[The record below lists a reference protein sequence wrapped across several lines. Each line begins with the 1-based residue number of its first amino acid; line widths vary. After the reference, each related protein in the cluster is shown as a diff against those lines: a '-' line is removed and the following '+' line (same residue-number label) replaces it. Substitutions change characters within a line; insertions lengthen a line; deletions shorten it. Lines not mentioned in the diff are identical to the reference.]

1 MKEIKFNRQQAE
13 AISHREGPMILLCVA
28 GSGKTRVL
36 TERVIRLIE
45 QGFDPA
51 RLLAITFAKKAVL
64 EIQSR
69 LKKRL
74 NGNGDKALV
83 CTFHSLGYRILKA
96 ENSACTEFRLVQ
108 NLEQLSLFRQAMQ
121 ELGMEEDPSSVMSKV
136 SLAKNDLVSPVDLER
151 SGKHEEKKI
160 AEVYSCYELLK
171 RRKRL
176 LDFDDL
182 LYLPYQLFKSNREL
196 LERYQNRFQHIL
208 IDEFQDSSRAM
219 VELVKMLSGP
229 HRNIWLAGDDDQSIH
244 GFRGARSDIFV
255 SFGKEYGA
263 GAKTITMSYNYRSTG
278 NIIKAAN
285 NLISHNNI
293 RVAKQMVTDNE
304 DGEEL
309 EILEGDNEIA
319 EADLIAQKVFEL
331 ADAGFRF
338 DEISILARLY
348 RLMPLIEGALI
359 REKIPYTSF
368 GEFFYDRQDMKTA
381 IAAIGYLLKGG
392 PGEALDLEFL
402 NGIREDLYPHHEEI
416 NLRAAFEIASTYTVI
431 KGEGQFI
438 DDDAKTLMR
447 TYFDALEYLVSPH
460 QELSSFQAH
469 IEEAKRVNKS
479 SLRGKVNLMTI
490 HQAKGLE
497 FKCVIVPGLNEGIL
511 PHVNS
516 LEQLLTDLEEERR
529 LMYVA
534 MTRAMERL
542 IITYRK
548 RQMGQAITTA
558 SRFLKEI
565 EGKIC
570 PINGRPVP
578 QL

>member
-1 MKEIKFNRQQAE
+1 VKEIKFNPQQAE

-45 QGFDPA
+45 EGFDPA
-51 RLLAITFAKKAVL
+51 RLLAITFAKKAVM

-74 NGNGDKALV
+74 NGNGDKALI

-96 ENSACTEFRLVQ
+96 ENSACTGFRLVQ
-108 NLEQLSLFRQAMQ
+108 DLEQLSLFRQAMQ
-121 ELGMEEDPSSVMSKV
+121 KVGMEEDPSSVMSKI
-136 SLAKNDLVSPVDLER
+136 SLAKNDLISPADLER
-151 SGKHEEKKI
+151 SEKHEDRQLAK
-160 AEVYSCYELLK
+160 VYACYELFK

-176 LDFDDL
+176 MDFDDL
-182 LYLPYQLFKSNREL
+182 LFLPYQLLKTQGDI

-219 VELVKMLSGP
+219 IELVKMLSQP
-229 HRNIWLAGDDDQSIH
+229 HRNLWLAGDDDQSIH

-255 SFGKEYGA
+255 SFGKEYAA

-293 RVAKQMVTDNE
+293 RVAKQMVTDND
-304 DGEEL
+304 DGEEV
-309 EILEGDNEIA
+309 EILQGDNEIA
-319 EADLIAQKVFEL
+319 EAEIIAKKVLEL
-331 ADAGFRF
+331 ADAGYRF
-338 DEISILARLY
+338 GEIAILARLY

-359 REKIPYTSF
+359 KEKIPYSSI
-368 GEFFYDRQDMKTA
+368 GEFLYDRQDMKTA
-381 IAAIGYLLKGG
+381 VAAIQYLLKAGA
-392 PGEALDLEFL
+392 GETLDQDFL
-402 NGIREDLYPHHEEI
+402 NGISEDLYPHHKEI
-416 NLRAAFEIASTYTVI
+416 NLRVAFEIASTYTMI
-431 KGEGQFI
+431 KGEGKFI
-438 DDDAKTLMR
+438 DEDAKILKR
-447 TYFDALEYLVSPH
+447 TYLDALEYLVSSH
-460 QELSSFQAH
+460 QELSSFLSH
-469 IEEAKRVNKS
+469 IEEAKKVNKS
-479 SLRGKVNLMTI
+479 SVRAKVNLMTI

-516 LEQLLTDLEEERR
+516 LEQMIMNLEEERR

-548 RQMGQAITTA
+548 RQMGQPITSE

-565 EGKIC
+565 G
-570 PINGRPVP
+570 V
-578 QL
+578 

>member
-1 MKEIKFNRQQAE
+1 VKEIKFNPQQAE
-13 AISHREGPMILLCVA
+13 AISHQEGPILILSVA

-45 QGFDPA
+45 DGFDPA

-83 CTFHSLGYRILKA
+83 CTFHSLGYRILRA
-96 ENSACTEFRLVQ
+96 ENSLCTGFRLVQ
-108 NLEQLSLFRQAMQ
+108 DIEQLSLFRQAMQ
-121 ELGMEEDPSSVMSKV
+121 KVGMEEDPTSVMSKV
-136 SLAKNDLVSPVDLER
+136 SLAKNDLISPEDLEDSSR
-151 SGKHEEKKI
+151 QEDKKI
-160 AEVYSCYELLK
+160 AKVYSCYELLK

-182 LYLPYQLFKSNREL
+182 LYLPYQLFKSSREI
-196 LERYQNRFQHIL
+196 LERYQNRFNHIL

-219 VELVKMLSGP
+219 VELVKMLSEP
-229 HRNIWLAGDDDQSIH
+229 DRNVWLAGDDDQSIH

-293 RVAKQMVTDNE
+293 RVPKQMVTDNE
-304 DGEEL
+304 DGEEV

-319 EADLIAQKVFEL
+319 EAEIIAQKVLEL
-331 ADAGFRF
+331 ADAGYRF
-338 DEISILARLY
+338 DEIAILVRLH
-348 RLMPLIEGALI
+348 RLMPLTEGALI
-359 REKIPYTSF
+359 KEKIPYNSF
-368 GEFFYDRQDMKTA
+368 GEFFYDRQDVKTA
-381 IAAIGYLLKGG
+381 IAAMQYLLKGG
-392 PGEALDLEFL
+392 QGETLDQDFL
-402 NGIREDLYPHHEEI
+402 KGIREDLYPHHKEM
-416 NLRAAFEIASTYTVI
+416 NLRAAFEIASTYTMI
-431 KGEGQFI
+431 KGDGEFI
-438 DDDAKTLMR
+438 DDEAKILKR
-447 TYFDALEYLVSPH
+447 TYLDALEHLVSPH
-460 QELSSFQAH
+460 QELSSFLAH

-497 FKCVIVPGLNEGIL
+497 FKCVMVPGLNEGIL

-516 LEQLLTDLEEERR
+516 MEQMITNLEEERR

-548 RQMGQAITTA
+548 RQMGQPITA
-558 SRFLKEI
+558 ESRFLK
-565 EGKIC
+565 
-570 PINGRPVP
+570 
-578 QL
+578 QLTE

>member
-1 MKEIKFNRQQAE
+1 MKEIKFNPQQAE
-13 AISHREGPMILLCVA
+13 AISHQEGPMILLCVA

-45 QGFDPA
+45 EGFDPA

-74 NGNGDKALV
+74 NGTGDKALV

-96 ENSACTEFRLVQ
+96 ENSASVGFKLVQ
-108 NLEQLSLFRQAMQ
+108 DLEQLSLFRQAMQ
-121 ELGMEEDPSSVMSKV
+121 KVGMEEDSAALMSKV
-136 SLAKNDLVSPVDLER
+136 SLAKNDLISPADLEGSSR
-151 SGKHEEKKI
+151 DEDKKI
-160 AEVYSCYELLK
+160 AKVYSCYELLK

-182 LYLPYQLFKSNREL
+182 LYLPYQLFKSNGDIL
-196 LERYQNRFQHIL
+196 GRYQSRFQQIL
-208 IDEFQDSSRAM
+208 IDEFQDSSRVM
-219 VELVKMLSGP
+219 VELVKMLSQP
-229 HRNIWLAGDDDQSIH
+229 HRNLWLAGDDDQSIH

-293 RVAKQMVTDNE
+293 RVAKKMVTENE
-304 DGEEL
+304 DGEKV
-309 EILEGDNEIA
+309 EILEGDTEIA
-319 EADLIAQKVFEL
+319 EAEIIARKVREL
-331 ADAGFRF
+331 AECGYRF
-338 DEISILARLY
+338 DEIAILVRLY

-359 REKIPYTSF
+359 KEKIPYNSF

-381 IAAIGYLLKGG
+381 VAAIQFLLKGG

-402 NGIREDLYPHHEEI
+402 KGVREDLYPHHKEI
-416 NLRAAFEIASTYTVI
+416 NLRAAFEIASTYTMI
-431 KGEGQFI
+431 KGEGKFL
-438 DDDAKTLMR
+438 DDEARILKR
-447 TYFDALEYLVSPH
+447 TYLDALECLVSPH
-460 QELSSFQAH
+460 LELGSFLDH
-469 IEEAKRVNKS
+469 VEEAMRVTKS
-479 SLRGKVNLMTI
+479 PLRGKVNLMTI

-516 LEQLLTDLEEERR
+516 LEQLLINLEEERR

-534 MTRAMERL
+534 MTRSMEPL

-548 RQMGQAITTA
+548 RQIGQPITVE
-558 SRFLKEI
+558 SRFLKELVDPAA
-565 EGKIC
+565 K
-570 PINGRPVP
+570 
-578 QL
+578 